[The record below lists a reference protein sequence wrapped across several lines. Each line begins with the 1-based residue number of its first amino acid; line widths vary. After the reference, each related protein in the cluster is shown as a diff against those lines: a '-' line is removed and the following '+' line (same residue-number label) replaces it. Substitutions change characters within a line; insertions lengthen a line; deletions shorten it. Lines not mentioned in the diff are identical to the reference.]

1 MTGFRTFKSTAAKL
15 ITSAGAL
22 ALMAGLSLAMA
33 PQAQAWDCLL
43 DTNNDGNADSN
54 VDTDANA
61 VSSGFSTRLACGT
74 DASASGSSSTAL
86 GSFSSAAGS
95 DSAAFGR
102 GASAAGDNATAIG
115 NFAGALEDGSTA
127 LGTSTNAGVNATAV
141 GRSANAAAPSSTALG
156 VSTSAAGFASTAV
169 GSGASAGGNGS
180 TVMGVN
186 TIAVGE
192 GTVALGSNANAAGVS
207 SISVGFLSNA
217 GLSAIAMGGDGDGD
231 FIGAQALGDNSIA
244 IGADADGGSFAET
257 VVIGFGA
264 TATETD
270 QVILKSADIFT
281 ILGNGD
287 VGIGTAAPLGN
298 LDINSGAAD
307 TTLLLN
313 NTSAQWELKS
323 KASTGR
329 LNFKNL
335 TLGGVPFKL
344 GPNSVN
350 GLLSVGTMA
359 NDLVEVRGELMVE
372 GDVDVTGMLTTGGPT
387 CGGGCDAVFGTDY
400 DLPTIEEHA
409 AQMYAN
415 SYLPEI
421 GPTVPKAAIN
431 VSERMGTMLNE
442 LEKAHIYIAQQET
455 RLKTQNARLERL
467 EALLGQ

>member
-1 MTGFRTFKSTAAKL
+1 MSKFSKLNKTAAKL

-33 PQAQAWDCLL
+33 PEAQAWDCLL

-54 VDTDANA
+54 VDTDAGA
-61 VSSGFSTRLACGT
+61 DSSGFSTRLACGT
-74 DASASGSSSTAL
+74 DASAAGSSSTAL

-95 DSAAFGR
+95 DSAALGR

-115 NFAGALEDGSTA
+115 NFAGALENGSTA

-141 GRSANAAAPSSTALG
+141 GRSVNAGSPSSTALG
-156 VSTSAAGFASTAV
+156 NFTSAVGFASTAV
-169 GSGASAGGNGS
+169 GSGASATGNGS

-186 TIAVGE
+186 TIAVGK
-192 GTVALGSNANAAGVS
+192 GTVALGSNANAAGLG
-207 SISVGFLSNA
+207 SISVGLHSAAALN
-217 GLSAIAMGGDGDGD
+217 AIAMGGDGDAD
-231 FIGAQALGDNSIA
+231 ANGAQALGDNSIV
-244 IGADADGGSFAET
+244 IGADADGGSFADA

-264 TATETD
+264 TATEAN
-270 QVILKSADIFT
+270 QVILKDADTFT

-287 VGIGTAAPLGN
+287 VGIGTAAPLAN
-298 LDINSGAAD
+298 LDINSGVDD
-307 TTLLLN
+307 TTLLLT

-323 KASTGR
+323 KAATGR
-329 LNFKNL
+329 LNFKNI
-335 TLGGVPFKL
+335 TDGGVPFKL

-359 NDLVEVRGELMVE
+359 NDLVEVRGDLEVE
-372 GDVDVTGMLTTGGPT
+372 GDVEVTGTLTTGGPT
-387 CGGGCDAVFGTDY
+387 CGGGCDAVFGADY
-400 DLPTIEEHA
+400 DLPSIEEHA
-409 AQMYAN
+409 RAMYAN

-442 LEKAHIYIAQQET
+442 LEKAHIYIAQQQQE
-455 RLKTQNARLERL
+455 LAEIKAQLAILMNK
-467 EALLGQ
+467 